1 MYLNKPFRL
10 LVDTAMKNSYSLIII
25 PLFFASINGFGQER
39 FKDSLQNDVN
49 QVTGKLITNY
59 GDENSERIFRGV
71 SHLSDLW
78 REENGNGAEFQ
89 EFCLKQFIPTGPS
102 LDQALNIAEQQFSA
116 INGYQRELSLALD
129 YPLVTMTRPI
139 TELDRLFS
147 DSKMTIDFF
156 KSKLALA
163 IALNFPYYTNEEKEA
178 FGAGWS
184 RKKWAMVRLGD
195 KFDFR
200 SDTDKE
206 PDPMPIPDE
215 LRDYTT
221 RYILSMDRVVSPELE
236 VLFPEGTRLNSHN
249 GLRDEIKGLYYRD
262 NPLEKQ
268 RVISTIVMHII
279 YQTIPECIVGETP
292 YYWEPIANKVYVKEG
307 EKLVETDFKAEPDN
321 RYKVLHHNMLSKI
334 RKDANYPEG
343 STYLTRTFKN
353 GQLSEEKIVSLLE
366 SVLGAEEKKAV
377 AALIEK
383 KIGRK
388 LEPFDIWYT
397 GFSDNTNFEMDEL
410 DQLIKEKYPTPMSFQ
425 QDLPNIVKR
434 IGFPDFEADFFGNHV
449 VVDPIPSGGHANGP
463 QMKGAN
469 AHLRIRFEKD
479 GLDYKN
485 YRVGMHE
492 IGHTIQQNVGTYMSD
507 YYLLKG
513 IPGSPYTEAMA
524 DLIAYRN
531 LVALGINEEYSAKEK
546 QDNALA
552 AFWFVCEMG
561 SEALHEIRVWHW
573 LYDHPDATVEEL
585 KAATI
590 AIAKDIWNQYFAEI
604 FGVRDVPIL
613 AIYNHFISGALYLHS
628 YPIGN
633 IVVMQ
638 LEEQFEGKDFAKE
651 MIRTC
656 KIGKLTPD
664 LWMMEATGKPLSS
677 RPLLTAMR
685 KALEDYK

>member
-1 MYLNKPFRL
+1 
-10 LVDTAMKNSYSLIII
+10 MKNINYLVIIS
-25 PLFFASINGFGQER
+25 FVFVSHSSFGQEI

-49 QVTGKLITNY
+49 QVTEKLLTKY
-59 GDENSERIFRGV
+59 GEENSERIVRGV
-71 SHLSDLW
+71 RHLSNLW
-78 REENGNGAEFQ
+78 FEENGNGVEFQ
-89 EFCLKQFIPTGPS
+89 EFCLKQFIPSGPE
-102 LDQALNIAEQQFSA
+102 LDNALNIAEQQFSA
-116 INGYQRELSLALD
+116 INGYRRELSLALD

-147 DSKMTIDFF
+147 DSKITIDFF

-178 FGAGWS
+178 LGAGWS

-200 SDTDKE
+200 SDPDKE

-221 RYILSMDRVVSPELE
+221 RYILSMDHVVSPDLE

-249 GLRDEIKGLYYRD
+249 GLRDEIKGLYFRD

-279 YQTIPECIVGETP
+279 YQTIPECMVGETA
-292 YYWEPIANKVYVKEG
+292 YYWEPIANKVYLKEG

-321 RYKVLHHNMLSKI
+321 RYKVLHHNMLSKMQQDSI
-334 RKDANYPEG
+334 HPEG

-353 GQLSEEKIVSLLE
+353 SQLSEEKIVSLLE
-366 SVLGAEEKKAV
+366 TVLSATEKKAV
-377 AALIEK
+377 ASVIEK

-397 GFSDNTNFEMDEL
+397 GFSDNTNYKMDEL
-410 DQLIKEKYPTPMSFQ
+410 DQLIKEKYPTPMAFQ
-425 QDLPNIVKR
+425 QDIPNILKR
-434 IGFPDFEADFFGNHV
+434 IGFPDFEAEFFGNHV
-449 VVDPIPSGGHANGP
+449 VVDPIPSGGHANAP
-463 QMKGAN
+463 QMKGAK

-513 IPGSPYTEAMA
+513 IPSSPYTEAMA

-531 LVALGINEEYSAKEK
+531 LIALGINEEYSAREK

-590 AIAKDIWNQYFAEI
+590 TIAKDIWNQYFAEI

-638 LEEQFEGKDFAKE
+638 LEEQFEGKDFATE

-664 LWMMEATGKPLSS
+664 LWMIEATGEPLSAKPLLS
-677 RPLLTAMR
+677 AMR
-685 KALEDYK
+685 NALEVYK